1 MTWLRPTQ
9 ISKTFP
15 SDKYAFS
22 IHLTRVGDWV
32 ETDALHGK
40 EVKNIIDAAHA
51 WAWFHKVTVQCRSS
65 PAPGGGKYVRVTL
78 VKKHRHRDYA

>member
-15 SDKYAFS
+15 SDKYGFS
-22 IHLTRVGDWV
+22 VHLTRVGDWV
-32 ETDALHGK
+32 ETNPLFGK

-51 WAWFHKVTVQCRSS
+51 WAWHHGVTVRCKSY
-65 PAPGGGKYVRVTL
+65 PASDGGKHVRVTL
-78 VKKHRHRDYA
+78 IKKHRHRDYA